1 MSRPVPPK
9 TASTAEDWVSDYSRE
24 KTTVAKSNKSI
35 RTIRENAG
43 AIEKLIERLETSQE
57 EPGASKRQH
66 KRYRYRQKQL
76 TAEIKQP
83 GDPEAVSYVV
93 EPINLSQGG
102 AAFLFGGYIHAG
114 SECNVRLI
122 SLHGSWSDVPG
133 HIVGCKFVA
142 GNIHII
148 SVKFNQNIDPQHYCS
163 SAIHHRVL
171 LAEDDPLIGR
181 LATALLTKLGAN
193 VDLATD
199 GSTAIEMVSQK
210 VYDLIL
216 MDIEM
221 PQMNGLDATRALR
234 QKGYSG
240 RIVAATAKTRPED
253 RQKCLEAGC
262 DDYMPKPHTLEN
274 LAKVLESVSEEPI
287 FSTLSNDPTMVDFV
301 ESFVSNLPIRIRA
314 IEDALANQD
323 GAELENL
330 ARNLKGE
337 GTSYGFEVLTD
348 QAAKVEEAAVIGSE
362 FQQIKHEVNELISL
376 CLQVRSSVVSD
387 SVPK

>member
-1 MSRPVPPK
+1 MSRPDTVEH
-9 TASTAEDWVSDYSRE
+9 SVSKDSWE
-24 KTTVAKSNKSI
+24 KCTVSKSNKSI
-35 RTIRENAG
+35 RTIREDAES
-43 AIEKLIERLETSQE
+43 IQKLIERIETSPE
-57 EPGASKRQH
+57 ELGAAKRQH
-66 KRYRYRQKQL
+66 KRYRYRQKHL
-76 TAEIKQP
+76 TADIKQP
-83 GDPEAVSYVV
+83 GDPEPARYIV
-93 EPINLSQGG
+93 EPIDLSQGG
-102 AAFLFGGYIHAG
+102 IAFLFGGYIHAG

-122 SLHGSWSDVPG
+122 SLHGSWSDVSG
-133 HIVGCKFVA
+133 GVVGCKFVA

-148 SVKFNQNIDPQHYCS
+148 SVRFDRNLDPQHYCS

-193 VDLATD
+193 VDLAPD
-199 GSTAIEMVSQK
+199 GAAAIEMVSQK

-221 PQMNGLDATRALR
+221 PQLNGLEATRALR
-234 QKGYSG
+234 AKGYSG
-240 RIVAATAKTRPED
+240 RIVAATAMTRPED

-262 DDYMPKPHTLEN
+262 DDYMAKPHTLQN

-287 FSTLSNDPTMVDFV
+287 FSTLSDDPTMVDFV
-301 ESFVSNLPIRIRA
+301 ESFVANLPSRIRA
-314 IEDALANQD
+314 IEDALVKQD
-323 GAELENL
+323 GVEIETL

-348 QAAKVEEAAVIGSE
+348 QAAKVEDAAVIGAD
-362 FQQIKHEVNELISL
+362 FLRIKREVDELISL
-376 CLQVRSSVVSD
+376 CLQVRSSVVPD